1 MMNIDIN
8 PSEIMSPA
16 DKFFICSNK
25 HNFLECYFQECSA
38 LDPKVYF
45 SYTSYTLIDEY
56 SLEDTNYTDEPYI
69 YYAEIADI
77 VNISFITENHRTFY
91 GITLKSW

>member
-1 MMNIDIN
+1 MMNIDVN
-8 PSEIMSPA
+8 PSEIIPPNY
-16 DKFFICSNK
+16 KFFICSNK
-25 HNFLECYFQECSA
+25 HNFLECYFQECAA

-45 SYTSYTLIDEY
+45 SYTLIDKY

-69 YYAEIADI
+69 YYEEIADI
-77 VNISFITENHRTFY
+77 VNISLITENHRTFY